1 MEALQQLRELVSI
14 VKPLTDEEWDAF
26 SAIWQ
31 PYTANRKEI
40 LTMAG
45 EKERYI
51 YFVTEGVQRVYY
63 YDDRDREATIVFS
76 YAPSFGG
83 VLDAFM
89 LQQPA
94 SYFYETLTPSSFYRA
109 GFQDFQSMLEKYH
122 TLQKTIT
129 FSLSRTISGML
140 ERMVELQCY
149 SSEEKFKSLLQRS
162 PHILQLVPHKYLANY
177 LGMDP
182 TNFSKL
188 INNVRI

>member
-149 SSEEKFKSLLQRS
+149 SSEDKFKSLLQRS

-188 INNVRI
+188 INKVRI